1 MKHQAELRGIGVEM
15 KWPAEKELVIGDV
28 IFEYASNLRM
38 LKKVFEFCESRL
50 GSIGAL
56 NEELYKVGLIV
67 LKGKL
72 YSLVELV

>member
-1 MKHQAELRGIGVEM
+1 MKHQAELQGIGVEM
-15 KWPAEKELVIGDV
+15 KWHEDKELVIGDV
-28 IFEYASNLRM
+28 IFEYASNLRT
-38 LKKVFEFCESRL
+38 LKKVFGFCESRL